1 MLSSKVGVINLDI
14 VIIITHVDLDPKTC
28 WSCLFSLLKFQLV
41 LYNYYPAILHEN
53 FKTLLCQ
60 VTVVPHFQL
69 STRLFV
75 T

>member
-14 VIIITHVDLDPKTC
+14 VIVITHVDMDSKNC
-28 WSCLFSLLKFQLV
+28 WSCLFSLLKLV
-41 LYNYYPAILHEN
+41 LYNYYPGILHEN